1 MNAIIEA
8 FEAPQIMSK
17 QALDSENVRAG
28 LKGLLLGPA
37 GLYEGLRG
45 DGVPGQA

>member
-8 FEAPQIMSK
+8 FERHQIMSK
-17 QALDSENVRAG
+17 QALDSERVRAG
-28 LKGLLLGPA
+28 IKSVLLGPA

-45 DGVPGQA
+45 GAQ